1 MKKYSV
7 LFVCTGNI
15 CRSPTFEGVLNKLI
29 FNNGLSDNIVA
40 DSAGIHG
47 YHVGEI
53 ADKRSILHA
62 KKRGY
67 DLSMIKSRKI
77 NEEDFF
83 KFDLILALDIGHFNH
98 LIDLVPD
105 NLNSKV
111 KLFLPYIGNE
121 SFQDVP
127 DPYYGNDKDFELVLD
142 LAEAGAIK
150 LLEKIKLV

>member
-15 CRSPTFEGVLNKLI
+15 CRSPTFEGVLNKFI
-29 FNNGLSDNIVA
+29 SNNGLSGNIAV
-40 DSAGIHG
+40 DSAGTHG

-77 NEEDFF
+77 NEEDFI
-83 KFDLILALDIGHFNH
+83 KFDLILALDRSHFNH
-98 LIDLVPD
+98 LMGLVPE
-105 NLNSKV
+105 NFNSKV
-111 KLFLPYIGNE
+111 KLLLPYIGNKK
-121 SFQDVP
+121 FQDVP

-142 LAEAGAIK
+142 LAEGSAIR
-150 LLEKIKLV
+150 LLEKTKFV